1 MVSLSLLTLVT
12 FHSFRGLE
20 ISSHLSELTRLGTD
34 GAGCSVAF
42 QLLWVLSAPLLTL
55 LSHPFRTGVF

>member
-1 MVSLSLLTLVT
+1 MS
-12 FHSFRGLE
+12 G
-20 ISSHLSELTRLGTD
+20 HLSELTRLGTG

-42 QLLWVLSAPLLTL
+42 QLLWVLAVLLLTV